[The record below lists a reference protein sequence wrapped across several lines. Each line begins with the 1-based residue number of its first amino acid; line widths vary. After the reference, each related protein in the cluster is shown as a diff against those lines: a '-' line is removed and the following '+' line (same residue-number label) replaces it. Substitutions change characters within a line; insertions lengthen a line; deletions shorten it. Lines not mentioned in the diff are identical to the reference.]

1 MYVVSKATFS
11 SVPPVTLAL
20 LRLLLGGLALALF
33 LGVTRV
39 ARPGRAEAGR
49 LAVLGVTLA
58 LTLATQFLGTD
69 LANAQQGALLTTTTP
84 AFVGFFAW
92 RLAGEPLTR
101 QVVGGT
107 LLALFGVVVVVLG
120 GERFDDL
127 LVGGS
132 VPGNLLLLLSAA
144 GWALYTVLGKSLV
157 RAYGPLPATAMSALA
172 GLPFLAGLTTVEVV
186 WRGAPHLEPVALP
199 AVLYLGLASTA
210 LAWWL
215 WYKGMETLDASVVGV
230 FFFAQ
235 PIVGGLLAWLV
246 LGEPL
251 SAVFL
256 TGGAIILA
264 GIYVVTRE

>member
-1 MYVVSKATFS
+1 MYVVSKATFA

-20 LRLLLGGLALALF
+20 LRLLLGALALALF
-33 LGVTRV
+33 LSVTRV

-49 LAVLGVTLA
+49 LAVLGITLA
-58 LTLATQFLGTD
+58 LTMATQFLGTD

-84 AFVGFFAW
+84 AFVVLFAW
-92 RLAGEPLTR
+92 RLAGESLTWR
-101 QVVGGT
+101 VVGGT
-107 LLALFGVVVVVLG
+107 LLALLGVVVVVLG
-120 GERFDDL
+120 GRPLDEL
-127 LVGGS
+127 LAGGS
-132 VPGNLLLLLSAA
+132 VLGNLLLLVSAA

-172 GLPFLAGLTTVEVV
+172 SLPFLAVLTWVEVAL
-186 WRGAPHLEPVALP
+186 RGAPHVEPAAVP
-199 AVLYLGLASTA
+199 AILYLGLASTA

-235 PIVGGLLAWLV
+235 PIVGGLLAWLI

-251 SAVFL
+251 NAVFL

-264 GIYVVTRE
+264 GIYVVMRE